1 MAAYQK
7 AVLFYNENS
16 GQIESEQR
24 LTQIQEFFTGQN
36 IPLKVISVPQP
47 QEDLQQIVDQA
58 LHEETDLFI
67 AAGGDGTVSL
77 VGDLLTDSG
86 VSLGIIP
93 LGTGNLLTKLLKIPQ
108 KMPDALK
115 TIVSPESTTIKIDT
129 FAFSGRDFIM
139 NVSVGVSSQ
148 IMVQTFSNEKKRL
161 GFFAYL
167 MHFIQQILGLRLH
180 RFNIVIDGKE
190 ITTHASE
197 VMIANGKLIALDPL
211 EWSDDVLIDDGILD
225 LFTVR
230 AVNLLDI
237 LSFVISVFT
246 KRTWRN
252 PIIHHFKVK
261 ESCHIETSHPLPIQA
276 DGDPIGETPLSVVVH
291 PLSLNIIV
299 PNQKI
304 TQNGLNLKRKA

>member
-1 MAAYQK
+1 
-7 AVLFYNENS
+7 
-16 GQIESEQR
+16 
-24 LTQIQEFFTGQN
+24 
-36 IPLKVISVPQP
+36 
-47 QEDLQQIVDQA
+47 
-58 LHEETDLFI
+58 
-67 AAGGDGTVSL
+67 
-77 VGDLLTDSG
+77 
-86 VSLGIIP
+86 
-93 LGTGNLLTKLLKIPQ
+93 
-108 KMPDALK
+108 MPDALK

-252 PIIHHFKVK
+252 PIIHHFKIK

-299 PNQKI
+299 PNQKM
-304 TQNGLNLKRKA
+304 TQNGLNLRERLKNERI